1 MALMP
6 PIEYSNILSDTYIQ
20 GDTVTS
26 IWSGITSTEYEYARP
41 LLRIKLTSENS
52 DTPVKDNLSEF
63 NTLMGKSI
71 DLSWL
76 DYNGKI
82 EGKAYLKVS
91 DELSKNTNK
100 TFSINKSP
108 VTYRSS
114 SQRKEITITEV
125 KYGEVVGLGEN
136 CIYIYIT
143 IRSKR

>member
-52 DTPVKDNLSEF
+52 DTPVKDNLYEF

-76 DYNGKI
+76 DYTGKI

-100 TFSINKSP
+100 TFSINKS
-108 VTYRSS
+108 
-114 SQRKEITITEV
+114 
-125 KYGEVVGLGEN
+125 L
-136 CIYIYIT
+136 
-143 IRSKR
+143 